1 MRILVVEDDQK
12 LARFLDRMLTEE
24 GFSVDRC
31 ASGADALTRMRASDY
46 DLVLLDWMI
55 PDLDGI
61 EVCRQARRGGSTVP
75 ILMLTARDQVGERVL
90 GLDAGA
96 DDYVVKPFE
105 VEELLARVHALLR
118 RSSGHAQLRLGPL
131 ELDRG
136 GRRALLDGDPLDL
149 TAREF
154 ALLLHLAHRS
164 DRVVTRTELL
174 SQAWS
179 VRLDPESNV
188 VEVHIS
194 RLRDK
199 LGKYQWM
206 IETVRGKGYRLRT
219 AVLPRP

>member
-1 MRILVVEDDQK
+1 
-12 LARFLDRMLTEE
+12 
-24 GFSVDRC
+24 
-31 ASGADALTRMRASDY
+31 
-46 DLVLLDWMI
+46 
-55 PDLDGI
+55 
-61 EVCRQARRGGSTVP
+61 
-75 ILMLTARDQVGERVL
+75 
-90 GLDAGA
+90 GA